1 MAQANNDGSG
11 RAPVTIVR
19 PTTTVTSG
27 VGVTQK
33 LVTAAVAFGDLM
45 RGTFGPQGLDKMLY
59 KTNGTTAVTNDGA
72 KIVSELL
79 VKHPAAKA
87 FVHLAEAQEQAC
99 GDGVTGCMIFASE
112 LMREAGRL
120 LDRGLHPLILTDGYQ
135 KAIQVARHS
144 LESSSEQWD
153 TSRDQLIHVAK
164 TAMNGTAADIDGS
177 FLAELV
183 VDGLQTVSNK
193 SESPNYEDIR
203 MAKRTQGNLLDS
215 RLVDGLI
222 VDTSLI
228 LDRLPRKL
236 EYGTLLAL
244 TCPLDH
250 ESSSRD
256 SDIEVETADE
266 WMAFVDA
273 KDAIL
278 QKKVQQVLSTGATAV
293 FSAETIEQSITHAL
307 TDAGCFVLGGLE
319 RAGIEDIAKASGA
332 SMCDHI
338 DDLSSSSIGSFEQLL
353 VETSEGL
360 DGRRERLCL
369 RFGESAGLCTI
380 DVGGGDG
387 VAAEEVIR
395 GLYDALRSTSQVI
408 KTRRLTRGGG
418 CAHMAAALAVKE
430 EAEQQSGRQR
440 LAMEAFARSLEAIPS
455 TLATNA
461 GADQLDT
468 LLALRSA
475 HRNGEHLSGIAP
487 SGLVEVVEAAWAPTD
502 TILHGLEAATETACG
517 LLRVDQVI
525 SARGD

>member
-19 PTTTVTSG
+19 PTTSITSG
-27 VGVTQK
+27 IGVTQK

-72 KIVSELL
+72 KIVAELL

-87 FVHLAEAQEQAC
+87 FVHLAEAQENAC

-120 LDRGLHPLILTDGYQ
+120 LGRGLHPLILNDGYI
-135 KAIQVARHS
+135 KAVAVTRQS
-144 LESSSEQWD
+144 IESSSSKWDKSREQ
-153 TSRDQLIHVAK
+153 LLHVAK
-164 TAMNGTAADIDGS
+164 TSMNGTAADIEGL

-183 VDGLQTVSNK
+183 VDGLQTVSRSDGK
-193 SESPNYEDIR
+193 VNYEDIR
-203 MAKRTQGNLLDS
+203 MSKRTQGNLLDS
-215 RLVDGLI
+215 RLLDGLI
-222 VDTSLI
+222 LDAALI
-228 LDRLPRKL
+228 LDRLPRHLDAGKL
-236 EYGTLLAL
+236 VAL
-244 TCPLDH
+244 TCPLDY
-250 ESSSRD
+250 ETSSRD
-256 SDIEVETADE
+256 ADIEVETADE

-273 KDAIL
+273 KEAIL
-278 QKKVQQVLSTGATAV
+278 KKKVKQILDTGATAI
-293 FSAETIEQSITHAL
+293 FSAETIEPSIFHTL

-319 RAGIEDIAKASGA
+319 RAGIEDIAQASGA
-332 SMCDHI
+332 SMCDHL
-338 DDLSSSSIGSFEQLL
+338 DDLSPTSLGSFNHLTI
-353 VETSEGL
+353 ETSEGL
-360 DGRRERLCL
+360 DGRRERLCM
-369 RFGESAGLCTI
+369 RFGDAAGLATI

-395 GLYDALRSTSQVI
+395 GLYDALRSTAQVM
-408 KTRRLTRGGG
+408 KTHALVRGGG
-418 CAHMAAALAVKE
+418 SAEMAAALAVKE
-430 EAEQQSGRQR
+430 AAEQESGRQR
-440 LAMEAFARSLEAIPS
+440 LAMEAFARALESIPS

-461 GADQLDT
+461 GVDQLDT

-475 HRNGEHLSGIAP
+475 HRNGNNQTGIGP
-487 SGLVEVVEAAWAPTD
+487 SGSVEVVEHAWAPTE
-502 TILHGLEAATETACG
+502 TLLHGIEAAAETACG

>member
-45 RGTFGPQGLDKMLY
+45 RGTFGPQGLDKMLF
-59 KTNGTTAVTNDGA
+59 KTNGATAVTNDGA

-87 FVHLAEAQEQAC
+87 FVQLAESQEQAC

-120 LDRGLHPLILTDGYQ
+120 LERGLHPLILTDGYL
-135 KAIQVARHS
+135 KAVQVTRES
-144 LESSSEQWD
+144 LENGSEIWD
-153 TSRDQLIHVAK
+153 GSREQLIHVAK
-164 TAMNGTAADIDGS
+164 TAMNGTAADINGT
-177 FLAELV
+177 FLAQLV
-183 VDGLQTVSNK
+183 VDGLQIVSKNQ
-193 SESPNYEDIR
+193 ETPNHEDIR
-203 MAKRTQGNLLDS
+203 MAKKTQGNLQDS
-215 RLVDGLI
+215 RLVDGL
-222 VDTSLI
+222 VLNTALI
-228 LDRLPRKL
+228 LDRLPRRL
-236 EYGTLLAL
+236 ERGALVAL
-244 TCPLDH
+244 TCPLDY

-256 SDIEVETADE
+256 ADIEVETADQ

-278 QKKVQQVLSTGATAV
+278 QKKVRQVLDIGASAV
-293 FSAETIEQSITHAL
+293 FSAETIEPSIFHAL

-332 SMCDHI
+332 TMCDHLG
-338 DDLSSSSIGSFEQLL
+338 DLSTDSLGAFERLTI
-353 VETSEGL
+353 ETSEGM
-360 DGRRERLCL
+360 DGRKERLCL
-369 RFGESAGLCTI
+369 QFGPSAGLCTI

-387 VAAEEVIR
+387 VATEEVIR
-395 GLYDALRSTSQVI
+395 GLYDALRSTTQVMN
-408 KTRRLTRGGG
+408 THGLTRGGG
-418 CAHMAAALAVKE
+418 SAHMAAALAVKE
-430 EAEQQSGRQR
+430 AAEQESGRQR
-440 LAMEAFARSLEAIPS
+440 LAMEAFARSLESIPS

-461 GADQLDT
+461 GVDQLDA
-468 LLALRSA
+468 LLSLRSA
-475 HRNGEHLSGIAP
+475 HRNGKSLSGIGP
-487 SGLVEVVEAAWAPTD
+487 SGSVEVMEFAWTPTD
-502 TILHGLEAATETACG
+502 TLLHGLEAATETACG